1 MLSHK
6 TSFTGHDR
14 KSSRQLWQRLH
25 VVQRVISRVSNA
37 AVISYKKKFWSSYK
51 FHCFEYIFLLPTHLI
66 CSSISD
72 KVSPSLR
79 WQSKVSVKIF
89 FSCILPFVCFTNLLD
104 PFQDHEVA
112 GAFEGWPPVGFPET
126 LQVCLRKVKENVLDT
141 RHRGPELD
149 IPLCYIW
156 IYYGVIS
163 LLQTAQAEMSIQLS
177 LLCIF
182 CDLQRWMSDCWKPAS
197 QSICPERGQNAL
209 SSVWSSIPRYE
220 LMQLLPPSNN
230 REKQTVE
237 WP

>member
-72 KVSPSLR
+72 MVSPSLR

-126 LQVCLRKVKENVLDT
+126 LQVCLRKVGWKTCWTLAIEAQNWTSLCAMYGFT
-141 RHRGPELD
+141 MELSH
-149 IPLCYIW
+149 C
-156 IYYGVIS
+156 
-163 LLQTAQAEMSIQLS
+163 
-177 LLCIF
+177 
-182 CDLQRWMSDCWKPAS
+182 
-197 QSICPERGQNAL
+197 
-209 SSVWSSIPRYE
+209 
-220 LMQLLPPSNN
+220 
-230 REKQTVE
+230 
-237 WP
+237 